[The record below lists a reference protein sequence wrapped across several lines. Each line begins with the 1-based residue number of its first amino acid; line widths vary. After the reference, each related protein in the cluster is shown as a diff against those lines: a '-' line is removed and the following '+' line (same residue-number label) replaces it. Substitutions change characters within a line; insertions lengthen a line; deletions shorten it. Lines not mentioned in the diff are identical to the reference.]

1 MTYIFRFWYH
11 LRHPDSLTFIVEKE
25 SEKNKIAGYR
35 KSFCT
40 ILFLTI
46 ALFVARD
53 IWGMYTSRLTELF
66 ALGEFDRYI
75 FARYISIIG
84 AAIFSL
90 FYFFFHYYLITYI
103 LSLLTDLPF
112 KAIQKVQLYVIAVFS
127 LEKAIEF
134 GIFAIAKFTTLYSPF
149 STSAI
154 FAQFISDQWLLFFIN
169 QFTVATFIAI
179 ALQYIF
185 LRKWVEDEHK
195 GLFLKILLLHIIYAL
210 IIAYFSTLPL
220 LNWVVRGLS

>member
-11 LRHPDSLTFIVEKE
+11 LRHPDSLTLIVERE
-25 SEKNKIAGYR
+25 AEKHKITGYR
-35 KSFCT
+35 KAFYT
-40 ILFLTI
+40 ILLLTI
-46 ALFVARD
+46 ILFVTRD
-53 IWGMYTSRLTELF
+53 IWGMYTSRLTELY
-66 ALGEFDRYI
+66 ALGEFDRYM

-84 AAIFSL
+84 AVLFSL
-90 FYFFFHYYLITYI
+90 LYFFFHYYFITYV

-112 KAIQKVQLYVIAVFS
+112 KSIQKVQLYVIAVFL
-127 LEKAIEF
+127 LEKTIEF

-149 STSAI
+149 STTAI

-185 LRKWVEDEHK
+185 LSKWMEE
-195 GLFLKILLLHIIYAL
+195 GYLALFIKILCLQIICGL
-210 IIAYFSTLPL
+210 IIAYLSTSPL
-220 LNWVVRGLS
+220 FNWVVRGLS